1 MIDSFHLEAYG
12 KSAVNYNRDLST
24 FPILKDI
31 LHKITGTDIYKSP
44 TDMGINMVKDCIIN
58 EDIVNKACSQEVI
71 RRYYNAKCDFKK
83 DLTDEDTVDR
93 IKLLMTE
100 LNINEKNRDVI
111 SPALNKSKKEKTN
124 AISLKLPN
132 GKIITG
138 KRTNLLTAASSLI
151 INAIKELN
159 HIDDKVY
166 LLSPAILEPIMKL
179 KENTFFDKSY
189 NLNLQEVLIALSI
202 CSVTNPIIEEA
213 ISSLEQLKG
222 CEAHASYMVSNGDLS
237 ILKRLRINLTC
248 EPVFQ
253 NDNILNS

>member
-1 MIDSFHLEAYG
+1 MIDSFHLDAYG
-12 KSAVNYNRDLST
+12 ESAVNYNRDLST

-58 EDIVNKACSQEVI
+58 EDIVNKACCQEII
-71 RRYYNAKCDFKK
+71 RRYYNAKCDYKK
-83 DLTDEDTVDR
+83 DLTDEATVER

-111 SPALNKSKKEKTN
+111 LPALNKSKKEKTN

-138 KRTNLLTAASSLI
+138 KRTNLLSAASSLI

-166 LLSPAILEPIMKL
+166 LLSPAVLEPIMKL
-179 KENTFFDKSY
+179 KESTFFNKTY

-202 CSVTNPIIEEA
+202 CSVTNPIIEKA
-213 ISSLEQLKG
+213 IQSLEQLKG

-248 EPVFQ
+248 EPVFA
-253 NDNILNS
+253 NDNILNI